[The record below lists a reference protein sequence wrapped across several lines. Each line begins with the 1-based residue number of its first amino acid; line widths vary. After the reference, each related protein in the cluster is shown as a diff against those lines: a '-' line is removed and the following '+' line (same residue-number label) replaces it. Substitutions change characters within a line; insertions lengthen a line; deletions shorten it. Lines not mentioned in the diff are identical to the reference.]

1 MNRALTAAPV
11 PVWRIGQLAITAALI
26 ALLWTAADGP
36 AIAKTLAAADPV
48 WLAAAVVTLLCQTVL
63 SALRWRVTAAELGQT
78 LPLRRAIAEYF
89 MSQTVNQA
97 LPGGIMGDAARA
109 VRARSDVGLAVS
121 GLAVGLER
129 LAGQIAMFV
138 ALAVAFIVTYLRAGG
153 FDWPPHYAAPIGT
166 ALTLITLSVLG
177 AVALWGRIGLLQG
190 APARWLGLARR
201 ALFSPRI
208 LPVQIGLG
216 AAITLCNIA
225 AFGFCVWAVDVSLP
239 AGALFALVPL
249 ILFSMLIPLTVS
261 GWGVR
266 EGSAALLLPLA
277 GVGVAEAV
285 AASVLF
291 GVAILLAALPGLIAL
306 VSR

>member
-1 MNRALTAAPV
+1 MTRAVAAAPM
-11 PVWRIGQLAITAALI
+11 PYWRIGQLAVTAALI

-36 AIAKTLAAADPV
+36 AIARTLVAADPV
-48 WLAAAVVTLLCQTVL
+48 WLVAAVATLLCQTVL

-97 LPGGIMGDAARA
+97 LPGGVMGDAARA

-129 LAGQIAMFV
+129 LAGQIAMFL
-138 ALAVAFIVTYLRAGG
+138 ALAVAFTVTYLRAGG

-166 ALTLITLSVLG
+166 ALTLITLAVLG
-177 AVALWGRIGLLQG
+177 AVTLWGRIGLLHG
-190 APARWLGLARR
+190 APARWFELARR
-201 ALFSPRI
+201 ALFSPRV
-208 LPVQIGLG
+208 LPAQIGLG
-216 AAITLCNIA
+216 AAITVCNIA
-225 AFGFCVWAVDVSLP
+225 AFGFCAWAVGVSLP
-239 AGALFALVPL
+239 IGALFALVPL

-277 GVGVAEAV
+277 AVGVAEAV

-291 GVAILLAALPGLIAL
+291 GVAILLAALPGLVAL